1 MKILAKI
8 AGGIDEFNQ
17 LILRLVS
24 WLALFMVLVQIFV
37 VIMRYVFGTGSIQ
50 LQESI
55 IYMHGILFMLAAAGT
70 LLADDHVRVDI
81 FYRSISRKKQAV
93 VNLFGCLVFLIP
105 FCLLIIYT
113 AQDYV
118 SLAWRVREGSRET
131 GGIQAVYL
139 LKTIIPVMA
148 GLLFLQAIS
157 LLLKALNTL
166 LGDDETKE
174 KGG

>member
-1 MKILAKI
+1 MFSA
-8 AGGIDEFNQ
+8 
-17 LILRLVS
+17 R
-24 WLALFMVLVQIFV
+24 
-37 VIMRYVFGTGSIQ
+37 GSIQ

-81 FYRSISRKKQAV
+81 FYRSMGPKKQAA
-93 VNLFGCLVFLIP
+93 VNFFGCLVFLIP
-105 FCLLIIYT
+105 FCLLILYT

-139 LKTIIPVMA
+139 LKTVIPIMA
-148 GLLFLQAIS
+148 GLLLLQAVS
-157 LLLKALNTL
+157 VLLKAVNTL
-166 LGDDETKE
+166 MSGDATKE

>member
-1 MKILAKI
+1 MKILTKI

-81 FYRSISRKKQAV
+81 FIAV
-93 VNLFGCLVFLIP
+93 WGQKAGRGQFFR
-105 FCLLIIYT
+105 
-113 AQDYV
+113 V
-118 SLAWRVREGSRET
+118 SGFSYSVLPAYPLHRARLC
-131 GGIQAVYL
+131 I
-139 LKTIIPVMA
+139 A
-148 GLLFLQAIS
+148 GLAG
-157 LLLKALNTL
+157 A
-166 LGDDETKE
+166 
-174 KGG
+174 